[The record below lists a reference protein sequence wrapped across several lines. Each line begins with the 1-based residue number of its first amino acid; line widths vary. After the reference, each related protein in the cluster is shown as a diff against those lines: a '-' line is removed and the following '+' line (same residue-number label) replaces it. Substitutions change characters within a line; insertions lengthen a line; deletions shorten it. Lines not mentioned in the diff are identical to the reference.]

1 MIVKITNKIV
11 ISTQANEELIV
22 DNDGLHSK
30 TSNSGSVYL
39 EKKMHKIAVE
49 YFERG
54 GQEFLEVN
62 WKGPGF
68 EWQVIPSYKLFHKNN

>member
-1 MIVKITNKIV
+1 MIND
-11 ISTQANEELIV
+11 ELVV

-30 TSNSGSVYL
+30 ASKSGSVYL
-39 EKKMHKIAVE
+39 DKEIYKIVVE

-54 GQEFLEVN
+54 GQEALEVN

-68 EWQVIPSYKLFHKNN
+68 GWQAIPSYVLFHKNN